1 MRLQILPR
9 CSAISAIINASSAN
23 NSQSQVVLNHK
34 LTSDEFVSKLLSR
47 RWALESP
54 DAKINQIMISERKEG
69 QLNGDISFHNIT
81 QPCLSE
87 GMIMKK
93 KQSSSFYVVR
103 DDLLHPLINGN
114 KARKLDALLPILEH
128 NAVTDVVTCGGCQSA
143 HAAAVAVSC
152 AERGINTHLLLRG
165 EEPETLTGY
174 NLVSKL
180 YGNVVYVPRT
190 AYAKREEMLARHAE
204 SVVGHNGSIMWLND
218 IMGSLCKTDASE
230 GQNVFSEANPNQC
243 LGKSKKVVVINEGA
257 GDGVALLA

>member
-1 MRLQILPR
+1 M
-9 CSAISAIINASSAN
+9 ATK
-23 NSQSQVVLNHK
+23 VVLNHK
-34 LTSDEFVSKLLSR
+34 FTSDEFLSKLLSR
-47 RWALESP
+47 RWALGSP

-69 QLNGDISFHNIT
+69 QLKGCISFHNIT

-87 GMIMKK
+87 GMIMKNE
-93 KQSSSFYVVR
+93 QSSSFYVVR

-114 KARKLDALLPILEH
+114 KARKLDALLPILED

-143 HAAAVAVSC
+143 HTAAVAVSC

-204 SVVGHNGSIMWLND
+204 SIVGHNGSIVWLND

-230 GQNVFSEANPNQC
+230 GQNVFWEANPHKC
-243 LGKSKKVVVINEGA
+243 LGKAKKVVVLNESA
-257 GDGVALLA
+257 GDGVALLVANKI